1 MVNMISI
8 FIIILIV
15 ASLFPV
21 AFTVIAGRIDSTC
34 YPIPSFTVPLFKD
47 AYAWSYYFNT
57 TNNRWYNHTQVT
69 VNDYNSTFY
78 EFNAEFPSGEYVG
91 NLADGANGILAG
103 QKVIGGSTLEG
114 QNITAI
120 QISLWKR
127 LNNPVGTATVGI
139 FNPSNGAMIDSFGT
153 IDVSTLNSFAQTN
166 YTFVNSQNYT
176 LQAGDLVGIKYDPP
190 SNGDNYI
197 QVSFASASGDNDGV
211 FDIWTGSAEFPDIF
225 SDGLGKFFS
234 IHYGTTDGYTLIPLT
249 GHAPNQTNEG
259 RDSCAFTFENL
270 WLYSTLGLVA
280 VMFILIRHVKENR

>member
-1 MVNMISI
+1 RSLDIQGSYSAWRNFLMTHYFKEIAISL
-8 FIIILIV
+8 IIIGVLIP
-15 ASLFPV
+15 PV
-21 AFTVIAGRIDSTC
+21 GAIIAMQTQPTC
-34 YPIPSFTVPLFKD
+34 YPIPNFLLPE
-47 AYAWSYYFNT
+47 AYAWSYYYNS
-57 TNNRWYNHTQVT
+57 TNNRWYNASSTFG
-69 VNDYNSTFY
+69 NDYNSTFY
-78 EFNAEFPSGEYVG
+78 EYQTEFSTGEYVG
-91 NLADGANGILAG
+91 NLDDGANGILAG
-103 QKVIGGSTLEG
+103 QKVTAGSSLSG

-120 QISLWKR
+120 QLSLWKR

-139 FNPSNGAMIDSFGT
+139 FNPSNGVMIDSFGT

-234 IHYGTTDGYTLIPLT
+234 IH
-249 GHAPNQTNEG
+249 
-259 RDSCAFTFENL
+259 
-270 WLYSTLGLVA
+270 
-280 VMFILIRHVKENR
+280 